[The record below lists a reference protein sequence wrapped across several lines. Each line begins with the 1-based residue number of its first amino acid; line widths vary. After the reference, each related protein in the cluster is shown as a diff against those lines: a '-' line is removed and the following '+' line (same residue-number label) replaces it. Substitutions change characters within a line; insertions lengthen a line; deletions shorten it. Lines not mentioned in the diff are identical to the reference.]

1 MNFWKLLFSF
11 IPVYKWRILFY
22 ILLNMLC
29 SIVSIISFS
38 AVVPLLNVLFGL
50 SAPEIQMMPWADIT
64 SFSTMLDVLRNNVLF
79 LMQEQITSNGTYTA
93 LIIICV
99 FIVSTSFISNSV
111 SYLAYFVRV
120 PIRTGISRDLRMR
133 IYDKLASLTSS
144 SFKGEN
150 KGDFIGRMTTDIEEV
165 DFGIST
171 AMDMLIENPIQI
183 IVYLTALFGISL
195 TLATDASL
203 FLLAACIVV
212 ILIGHYMKRISLRGQ
227 SLKGRLISMYEETI
241 EKNTIIHMFNLNG
254 LFHNKFYEHNES
266 LRKTHNQMNRVH
278 AIAVPLSDFI
288 AVAVLTTVLYIG
300 GSKIVNGTSEISA
313 AELIYFVIIFH
324 SVIRPTRSVIK
335 ATYGIRKAMAS
346 LDRMEHILHIH
357 SQKENIETKNIQL
370 CSGEYIT
377 FSHVSFGYTA
387 GYNVLNNVSIKIPV
401 GNTCAIIG
409 ANGKGKTS
417 IIRLLM
423 KLETEYQGVIS
434 IGDFN
439 IKDIPSNQLRQL
451 FSYVPQDSL
460 LFNESILNNILL
472 GSPSASLDDVARVAK
487 LVGIHDYVLSLE
499 HGYDT
504 VIGEQGMNLSGGQ
517 KQTIAIARALL
528 KDAPILILD
537 EATSG
542 IDSNAELKIM
552 ENIKN
557 FMRGK
562 TLVVIAH
569 SADILK
575 DIPYK
580 IRLE

>member
-22 ILLNMLC
+22 ILLNILC

-50 SAPEIQMMPWADIT
+50 SAPEIPMMPWSDIT
-64 SFSTMLDVLRNNVLF
+64 SFSSMLDVLRNNVLF
-79 LMQEQITSNGTYTA
+79 LMQEQITSNGTFTA

-99 FIVSTSFISNSV
+99 FIVSTSFISNLV

-120 PIRTGISRDLRMR
+120 PIRTGISRDLRLR

-144 SFKGEN
+144 SYRGEN

-171 AMDMLIENPIQI
+171 AMDMLIENPVQI

-203 FLLAACIVV
+203 LLLAACTIVV
-212 ILIGHYMKRISLRGQ
+212 LIGHYMKRISLRGQ

-241 EKNTIIHMFNLNG
+241 EKNTIIHIFNLDG
-254 LFHNKFYEHNES
+254 LFHNKFHKHNES

-278 AIAVPLSDFI
+278 AIAVPLSEFI
-288 AVAVLTTVLYIG
+288 AVAVLTIVLFIG
-300 GSKIVNGTSEISA
+300 GSKIVSGTSEISA

-346 LDRMEHILHIH
+346 LDRMEHILNIP
-357 SQKENIETKNIQL
+357 SRKENIETKDIQL
-370 CSGEYIT
+370 RSGEQIA

-387 GYNVLNNVSIKIPV
+387 GCNVLDNIDFKIPI
-401 GNTCAIIG
+401 GSSSAIIG
-409 ANGKGKTS
+409 ANGTGKTS
-417 IIRLLM
+417 VIRLLM
-423 KLETEYQGVIS
+423 KLETEYQGAIS
-434 IGDFN
+434 IGNLN
-439 IKDIPSNQLRQL
+439 IKDIPSSQLRQL

-460 LFNESILNNILL
+460 LFNDSIMNNILL
-472 GSPSASLDDVARVAK
+472 GNPNASFEDVVRVAN
-487 LVGIHDYVLSLE
+487 LVGIHNYVSSLKQ
-499 HGYDT
+499 GYDT

-517 KQTIAIARALL
+517 KQAIAIARALL
-528 KDAPILILD
+528 KDAPIMILD
-537 EATSG
+537 EATAG
-542 IDSNAELKIM
+542 IDSAAELKIM
-552 ENIKN
+552 ENIN
-557 FMRGK
+557 DFMRGK
-562 TLVVIAH
+562 TLIVIAH
-569 SADILK
+569 SANILK
-575 DIPYK
+575 EIPNQ